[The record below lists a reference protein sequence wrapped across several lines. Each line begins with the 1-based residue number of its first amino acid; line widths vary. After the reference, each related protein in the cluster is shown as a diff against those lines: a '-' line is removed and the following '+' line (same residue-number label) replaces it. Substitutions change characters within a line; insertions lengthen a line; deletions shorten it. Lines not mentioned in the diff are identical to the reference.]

1 MQKPITEVERTRRSP
16 SAPKRVLF
24 LCTHNSARSQI
35 AEALLRDLGDAR
47 FDVMS
52 AGTEPG
58 RLHPLAVKVMA
69 ESGIDITGQHA
80 KGVEE
85 YTAANFDYVIT
96 VCDDA
101 QEACPNFP
109 GARKQLHWSLPDPSA
124 VHGSEEERLMAFRS
138 VRDRLATLIREFIAG
153 AER

>member
-1 MQKPITEVERTRRSP
+1 M
-16 SAPKRVLF
+16 KRVLF
-24 LCTHNSARSQI
+24 LCTHNSARSQM
-35 AEALLRDLGDAR
+35 AEGILRRLGSEQFEA
-47 FDVMS
+47 MS
-52 AGTEPG
+52 AGTTPRE
-58 RLHPLAVKVMA
+58 LQPLAVRVLA
-69 ESGIDITGQHA
+69 ESGIDISGQHA

-109 GARKQLHWSLPDPSA
+109 GARKQLHWSLPDPSVA
-124 VHGSEEERLMAFRS
+124 HGSEEERLMAFRS